1 MTDNRQPPK
10 AEIIAIGTE
19 LTSGQKLDTNS
30 QWLSLELA
38 ELGIEVHWHTT
49 VADDMAE
56 NVQALRIA
64 ADRADLVLITGGLGP
79 TLDDLT
85 RDALA
90 QLAGVELVLHE
101 PSLEFIER
109 FFKQRGREMP
119 ERNRVQA
126 LFPVGAEPLVNPI
139 GTAPGIWLE
148 VPVGGRGW
156 TDRSEGSPGA
166 RGASPSHPDPPPLKK
181 GEGDRTC
188 RIAAMP
194 GVPAEMHRMFHEQVR
209 PRLAGGGKVI
219 RRALLNCFGLGESH
233 TEQILGELTAR
244 GRDPEIGITAHEATI
259 TLRIIATGDSETECQ
274 AKIAA
279 ASAEIRKRL
288 GHYVFSE
295 GQGSLEGAVLQLLA
309 DRNATLATVEAG
321 TGGLLATALA
331 RSQPAQRYLG
341 GIIASASGARQ
352 SLLEAN
358 EDPFAAETAQRM
370 AVRCREH
377 FSSTYAIAVGWF
389 PPVDTSTIAAD
400 APHAYVALAT
410 PEGVSVEQINLW
422 GSPAIL
428 HSRVAKAAIN
438 LLRLKLMGA
447 SGVAATI

>member
-1 MTDNRQPPK
+1 
-10 AEIIAIGTE
+10 
-19 LTSGQKLDTNS
+19 
-30 QWLSLELA
+30 
-38 ELGIEVHWHTT
+38 
-49 VADDMAE
+49 
-56 NVQALRIA
+56 
-64 ADRADLVLITGGLGP
+64 
-79 TLDDLT
+79 
-85 RDALA
+85 
-90 QLAGVELVLHE
+90 
-101 PSLEFIER
+101 
-109 FFKQRGREMP
+109 
-119 ERNRVQA
+119 
-126 LFPVGAEPLVNPI
+126 
-139 GTAPGIWLE
+139 
-148 VPVGGRGW
+148 
-156 TDRSEGSPGA
+156 
-166 RGASPSHPDPPPLKK
+166 
-181 GEGDRTC
+181 
-188 RIAAMP
+188 
-194 GVPAEMHRMFHEQVR
+194 MFHEQVR

-259 TLRIIATGDSETECQ
+259 TLRIIATGNSDAECQ
-274 AKIAA
+274 TKIAA

-295 GQGSLEGAVLQLLA
+295 GHGSLEGTVLKLLA

-331 RSQPAQRYLG
+331 RSQPAQQYLG
-341 GIIASASGARQ
+341 GIIASSSGARL

-400 APHAYVALAT
+400 APHAYVALAA
-410 PEGVSVEQINLW
+410 PEGVAVEQINLW